1 MLLSL
6 LRAVSQPELVQ
17 TQREANGRKRPGGGR
32 KLSTACLLSSVFC
45 LLLLG
50 PAAAQFKLPPPGDR
64 SVHDFGNVLNTEA
77 VKTLERWHRE
87 LFEKTGVAIVV
98 VTIPRLEGEAIEQFG
113 VRVGTEWGVGKRGED
128 RGIVVSLAVEERG
141 INISTGYGVE
151 GFLPDGR
158 VGAILDA
165 AVPALSRSDF
175 STGVVQISAALLE
188 ATAREHGV
196 TIEGTEQAAR
206 PEGGPAEG
214 QQLLA
219 SLIAVVLILAI
230 FYLFVRHPVL
240 ALLLMQS
247 GTRHGM
253 RTRGFGGGG
262 FGGGSGFGGFRG
274 GGFGGGGASR
284 RF

>member
-1 MLLSL
+1 
-6 LRAVSQPELVQ
+6 V
-17 TQREANGRKRPGGGR
+17 
-32 KLSTACLLSSVFC
+32 
-45 LLLLG
+45 
-50 PAAAQFKLPPPGDR
+50 AAQFKLPPPGDR
-64 SVHDFGNVLNTEA
+64 SVHDFGNVVNTEA
-77 VKTLERWHRE
+77 LRTLERWHRE

-98 VTIPRLEGEAIEQFG
+98 VTVPSLEGEPIDQFG

-165 AVPALSRSDF
+165 AVPALSQSDF
-175 STGVVQISAALLE
+175 STGIVQISAVLVE
-188 ATAREHGV
+188 ATAREYGV
-196 TIEGTEQAAR
+196 TIEGTEQAA
-206 PEGGPAEG
+206 PPAEG
-214 QQLLA
+214 RPSERQQIFA
-219 SLIAVVLILAI
+219 GVFAVLLILAM
-230 FYLFVRHPVL
+230 FYLFIRHPAL
-240 ALLLMQS
+240 AFLLMQS

-253 RTRGFGGGG
+253 RTRGRFGGGG

-274 GGFGGGGASR
+274 GGFGGGGARR